1 MLTKRIFSPATRKF
15 GALDYLI
22 STSIFALAL
31 TLIFLFS
38 CATLGVIAFKLPNPL
53 KFTSALAYIALY
65 LSAFSSSFIISK
77 KNGQKYLLCALFNAS
92 FLFFALFILAILGK
106 TSIFSLVFALRL
118 ASLLFIFLG
127 AFLGIRRQKVKKHKK
142 RKFNV

>member
-1 MLTKRIFSPATRKF
+1 MLTKRIFPPATRKF

-22 STSIFALAL
+22 STTIFALAL

-38 CATLGVIAFKLPNPL
+38 CAFLGVIAFKMPNPL

-92 FLFFALFILAILGK
+92 FLFFSSRTIPPLPTPLRPTSNCGLISEMKIPPSFIK
-106 TSIFSLVFALRL
+106 
-118 ASLLFIFLG
+118 
-127 AFLGIRRQKVKKHKK
+127 GIIAG
-142 RKFNV
+142 